1 MQGEEE
7 EKFLSESL
15 KDLKNHRARNK
26 NNKRKFEN
34 KKVFIQYLYWFDRKN
49 SQRKSASNWFPYTHA
64 HTHAFF

>member
-34 KKVFIQYLYWFDRKN
+34 KKVFIPYSFDRKN
-49 SQRKSASNWFPYTHA
+49 SQRKSASN
-64 HTHAFF
+64 